1 MNDKLIRNIDKD
13 DMKWLEENTP
23 KGLSQNQF
31 LKSLIKDAREKQAV
45 FPFLR
50 KQENQNKIFGKLPF
64 KFIDLFAGIGGFRSA
79 LTALGGDCVFSNEW
93 DKYACLTYRAWY
105 GDEDVNST
113 DVRML
118 DVKNIIPAHDIL
130 CAGFPCQPFSI
141 AGVSK
146 KKSLGRTHGFQDPDQ
161 GNLFERIMDIV
172 DLKRPPIL
180 FLENVKNLRSH
191 DKGNTWRRINEEIFK
206 RDYFLRDEVIN
217 AKYCVPQ
224 KRERIYIVCFD
235 RKIFDD
241 RSLRNFSFPKN
252 FAVERILDDVL
263 EKKPDKKYMLS
274 DKLWNYLKNYEE
286 KHK

>member
-23 KGLSQNQF
+23 EGLSQNQF
-31 LKSLIKDAREKQAV
+31 LKSLIKDAREKQEV

-93 DKYACLTYRAWY
+93 DKYACLTYKAWY
-105 GDEDVNST
+105 GDEDVNAT
-113 DVRML
+113 DIRML
-118 DVKNIIPAHDIL
+118 DVKNTIPAHDIL

-191 DKGNTWRRINEEIFK
+191 DKGNTWRRINEEIVK
-206 RDYFLRDEVIN
+206 RDYSLLLR
-217 AKYCVPQ
+217 
-224 KRERIYIVCFD
+224 
-235 RKIFDD
+235 
-241 RSLRNFSFPKN
+241 S
-252 FAVERILDDVL
+252 
-263 EKKPDKKYMLS
+263 
-274 DKLWNYLKNYEE
+274 
-286 KHK
+286 